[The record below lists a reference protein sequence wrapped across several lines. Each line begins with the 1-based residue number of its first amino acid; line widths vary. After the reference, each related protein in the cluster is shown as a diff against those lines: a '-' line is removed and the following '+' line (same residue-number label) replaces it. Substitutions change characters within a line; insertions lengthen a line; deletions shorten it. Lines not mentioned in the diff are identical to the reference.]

1 MKELKAYYRDIQ
13 KALPCSVC
21 QRRKLMQDIRCAVSG
36 YLEEHPEA
44 DIETVTAHFGTPQ
57 QIAETYLME
66 MPPQKL
72 RQQLKVKK
80 WIVGIIAAAAACA
93 LLIWGIAVGIA
104 LVNEFNAAD
113 SYIETSPVVIEE

>member
-1 MKELKAYYRDIQ
+1 MKELKTYYRDVQ
-13 KALPCSVC
+13 KALPCSAC
-21 QRRKLMQDIRCAVSG
+21 QRRKLMQDICCAVSG

-57 QIAETYLME
+57 QIAETYLAE

-80 WIVGIIAAAAACA
+80 WIVGIIAAAVASA

-104 LVNEFNAAD
+104 LANELQDAD
-113 SYIETSPVVIEE
+113 NYIETSSIIIEE

>member
-1 MKELKAYYRDIQ
+1 MKELKTYYRDVQ
-13 KALPCSVC
+13 KALPCSAC

-36 YLEEHPEA
+36 YLQEHPEA

-72 RQQLKVKK
+72 QDQLKIKK
-80 WIVGIIAAAAACA
+80 WIIGIIAAVAACA

-104 LVNEFNAAD
+104 LVNELQDAD
-113 SYIETSPVVIEE
+113 SYLETYPIVIEE

>member
-1 MKELKAYYRDIQ
+1 MKELKTYYRDVQ
-13 KALPCSVC
+13 KALPCSAC

-36 YLEEHPEA
+36 YLQEHPEA

-57 QIAETYLME
+57 QIAETYLAE

-72 RQQLKVKK
+72 QDQLKIKK
-80 WIVGIIAAAAACA
+80 WIIGIIAAAAACA

-104 LVNEFNAAD
+104 LINELQDAD
-113 SYIETSPVVIEE
+113 NYIETSPVVIEE

>member
-1 MKELKAYYRDIQ
+1 MKELKTYYRDVQ
-13 KALPCSVC
+13 KALPCSVS
-21 QRRKLMQDIRCAVSG
+21 QRQKLMQDIRCAVSG
-36 YLEEHPEA
+36 YLQEHPEA

-57 QIAETYLME
+57 QIAETYLAE

-104 LVNEFNAAD
+104 LANELQDAD
-113 SYIETSPVVIEE
+113 NYIETSPIVIEE

>member
-36 YLEEHPEA
+36 YLQEHPEA

-80 WIVGIIAAAAACA
+80 WIIGIIAAAAACA

-113 SYIETSPVVIEE
+113 SYLETYPIVIEE

>member
-1 MKELKAYYRDIQ
+1 MKELKTYYRDVQ
-13 KALPCSVC
+13 KALPCSVS

-36 YLEEHPEA
+36 YLQEHPEA

-57 QIAETYLME
+57 QIAETYLAE

-93 LLIWGIAVGIA
+93 LLIWGIAVGTA
-104 LVNEFNAAD
+104 LVNELQDAD
-113 SYIETSPVVIEE
+113 NYIETSSIIIEE

>member
-1 MKELKAYYRDIQ
+1 MKELKTYYRDVQ
-13 KALPCSVC
+13 KALPCSVS

-36 YLEEHPEA
+36 YLQEHPEA

-57 QIAETYLME
+57 QIAETYLAE
-66 MPPQKL
+66 TPPQKL

-104 LVNEFNAAD
+104 LANELQDAD
-113 SYIETSPVVIEE
+113 NYIETSPIVIEE